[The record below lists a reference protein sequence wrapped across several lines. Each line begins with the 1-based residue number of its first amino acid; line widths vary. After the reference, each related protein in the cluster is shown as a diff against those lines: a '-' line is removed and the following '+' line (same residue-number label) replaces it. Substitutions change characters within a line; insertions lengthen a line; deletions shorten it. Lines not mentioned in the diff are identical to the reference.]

1 MKKTILTNIF
11 ALMIFTFMSIIGCK
25 KAWLLDLSNG
35 KKTDVYRYGF
45 GYRVRVIRAFNEP

>member
-45 GYRVRVIRAFNEP
+45 GYRVIT